1 MKTAWTLQRLMDPG
15 EKVNQGF
22 RRVPVLFANESKWST
37 YVSWILI
44 SGSLRQ
50 GEWWGHRLFLSS
62 GVDTILSPTTWISQL
77 TGFGT
82 DHPEKPQLNHRRGC
96 NHWERIGIQSNDLIG
111 QVNLSKLQETVED
124 RKACCAAIHGVAEN
138 QTQLSDW
145 TTTMPSETEQ
155 LRDRGKKKKK
165 KKLYPK
171 NQWRHL
177 ETPRVA
183 IQAHTHTPLYPQ
195 LDFLG

>member
-165 KKLYPK
+165 R
-171 NQWRHL
+171 NS
-177 ETPRVA
+177 
-183 IQAHTHTPLYPQ
+183 IQKTSEGT
-195 LDFLG
+195 